1 MKVMKID
8 KEILVGVLLTIL
20 LGIVLTFVHNRS
32 VHHHGI
38 NNFILNATFTKADG
52 LPPNGEVRLAG
63 IKVGKIGHQT
73 LSPNGHQ
80 VIVQLIF
87 DKYLDIPLDS
97 SVTIE
102 TDGIMGAKH
111 VEILPGGDE
120 EMMKTGDMF
129 SYTQD
134 ALIMNE
140 LLEKVNAYMRDK
152 KEKENPTTDEGETL

>member
-1 MKVMKID
+1 MKID

-20 LGIVLTFVHNRS
+20 LSVVLICVHNRS
-32 VHHHGI
+32 VHHRPL
-38 NNFILNATFTKADG
+38 NSFVLNATFTKADG

-63 IKVGKIGHQT
+63 IKVGKVGRQI

-87 DKYLDIPLDS
+87 DRYLDIPLDS
-97 SVTIE
+97 SVSIE

-111 VEILPGGDE
+111 VEIMPGGDE

-152 KEKENPTTDEGETL
+152 KGKETSETEEGETL

>member
-1 MKVMKID
+1 MKID
-8 KEILVGVLLTIL
+8 KEILVGLLLTIL

-32 VHHHGI
+32 VHHHAI
-38 NNFILNATFTKADG
+38 NSFILNATFTKADG
-52 LPPNGEVRLAG
+52 LPQNGEVRLAG
-63 IKVGKIGHQT
+63 INVGRIGEQT

-80 VIVQLIF
+80 VVVQLIF
-87 DKYLDIPLDS
+87 DKHLDIPMDS
-97 SVTIE
+97 SVSIE

-120 EMMKTGDMF
+120 EMMKNGDMF

-152 KEKENPTTDEGETL
+152 KESQTQDEGEMP